1 MKGDEAKGVAEAI
14 EYLKEYNLTGKAKT
28 GKNVVVVGGGNAAV
42 DAARTA
48 LRLGARSVTVAY
60 RRTRAEMPAYA
71 EEVEEA
77 EREGVRFEFLVA
89 PLELSAEQGVMS
101 SVKMRRME
109 LGEFDKSGRRKPV
122 AKGENDFVLQ
132 ADQLIAAV
140 GQTLKPNEILSGVSL
155 KLSERDYVA
164 ADPVTG
170 QTSIEWVFAGG
181 DAVTGPSSVV
191 EAIGAGEKAA
201 VGMDRYLSGKASIAW
216 RIGRTV
222 DTFFDPD
229 APPEMTQRGRPALI
243 SVAKRKGSFT
253 EVESTWSRA
262 VALCESRRCLRCDYR
277 DDNGSAAGKA

>member
-1 MKGDEAKGVAEAI
+1 
-14 EYLKEYNLTGKAKT
+14 
-28 GKNVVVVGGGNAAV
+28 VVGGGNAAV

-48 LRLGARSVTVAY
+48 LRLGAKSVTVAY

-77 EREGVRFEFLVA
+77 EREGVKFEFLVA
-89 PLELSAEQGVMS
+89 PQELTVKAGVLTA
-101 SVKMRRME
+101 VKMRRME

-122 AKGENDFVLQ
+122 AKKENDFVLE

-140 GQTLKPNEILSGVSL
+140 GQTLKPNEILDGAAL
-155 KLSERDYVA
+155 KLNERDYVS

-170 QTSIEWVFAGG
+170 QTSVEWVFAGG

-201 VGMDRYLSGKASIAW
+201 VGMDRYLGGTSSVSW
-216 RIGRTV
+216 RTYETV

-229 APPEMTQRGRPALI
+229 AAPVMTARAKLALI
-243 SVAKRKGSFT
+243 PVAKRKGSFA
-253 EVESTWSRA
+253 EVETAWSSKT
-262 VALCESRRCLRCDYR
+262 ALAEGKRCLRCDYR
-277 DDNGSAAGKA
+277 DSDGCAAEKDAAGAKA